1 MCPSATDNRYFLV
14 SSASAISFKLGIHP
28 QATRAWCRL
37 LRIKWVRVIGIS
49 SVRVALLAE
58 GTQGSIGW
66 GEEGKTLG
74 AGELAARMGNRYL
87 FSQPSLPAS
96 RRLWLGARSC

>member
-1 MCPSATDNRYFLV
+1 MSPSATDNRYFLV
-14 SSASAISFKLGIHP
+14 SSASALNFKLEIRP

-37 LRIKWVRVIGIS
+37 LRIKWVRVIGVS
-49 SVRVALLAE
+49 SIRVALFAE
-58 GTQGSIGW
+58 GTQGSTGW

-74 AGELAARMGNRYL
+74 AGELDARMGNRYL

-96 RRLWLGARSC
+96 RRRWLGARSC